1 MMADSLGKMGSVTQN
16 YLDLVQKAMS
26 SMPNADATQ
35 FDAFKAYVE
44 RQVAANQAFVDK
56 LLRARDL
63 KEAVQIQM
71 EYFQAQMRVAVS
83 NAMRIGDSVT
93 TSKT

>member
-1 MMADSLGKMGSVTQN
+1 
-16 YLDLVQKAMS
+16 
-26 SMPNADATQ
+26 MPNADATQ